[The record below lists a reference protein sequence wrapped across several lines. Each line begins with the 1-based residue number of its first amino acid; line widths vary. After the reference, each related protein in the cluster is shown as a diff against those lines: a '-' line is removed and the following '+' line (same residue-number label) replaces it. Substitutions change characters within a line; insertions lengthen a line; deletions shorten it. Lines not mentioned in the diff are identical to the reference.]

1 MVRTTMDEK
10 TEKFTDEQLAMI
22 DQGLAEFER
31 GEGMTAEQ
39 ALQLARER
47 TKAWMNVTA
56 QSLSA

>member
-1 MVRTTMDEK
+1 MDEQD
-10 TEKFTDEQLAMI
+10 THEFAEDQLAMI

-31 GEGMTAEQ
+31 GEGVSAEE
-39 ALQLARER
+39 ALKLAKER